1 MKVSD
6 LEWLTKIEDPQER
19 GRSIREAFAKVAAS
33 DEGLVVFHVLLA
45 DLYYYEET
53 VTPEQGALANFA
65 KKMLADYFDIQSDVV
80 TQIMLRS

>member
-1 MKVSD
+1 VIVSD
-6 LEWLTKIEDPQER
+6 LEWLTKIDDPQER
-19 GRSIREAFAKVAAS
+19 GQRIREAFAKVAAT

-53 VTPEQGALANFA
+53 ATPEEVALSNCA
-65 KKMLADYFDIQSDVV
+65 KRMVADYFDVKSDVI